1 MIERDSC
8 YFCTSPFQFFSILA
22 LAIERKESADLYIDP
37 QFSGAALFAKR
48 IKDKNIFHNVEVINS
63 NKIYNRYMRSKPGI
77 KNHLQIANTYLH
89 VEEISK
95 VILLPG
101 VKYNN
106 IFLSSKAYFPRI
118 VQLHYIKKK
127 WKFNL
132 YYFDDGAGSYYND
145 RAYQIK
151 KTDKL
156 IRRILFGKK
165 SIDTGHKRFVFAP
178 DIYRLLNPNKTNE
191 IKRIQR
197 FWENGAGRGTI
208 NYIFNAF
215 DKMSIKEKLIILDQ
229 PKDEILNSTD
239 IDSINNIYRLFA
251 EKIGFSNVIIKK
263 HPRSTEKEIEQI
275 NYFSENGIPFE
286 IYCMNMNMNE
296 KIIIGYSS
304 TAVATPKILFNQEP
318 TVIVL
323 TKIFS
328 PKTGELNLFEDY
340 FCAVK
345 NSYSNPKKFYIPENL
360 KELMEIIYSF
370 SE

>member
-1 MIERDSC
+1 MFERDSC

-22 LAIERKESADLYIDP
+22 LAIERKEIADLYIDP
-37 QFSGAALFAKR
+37 QFSGAALFADR
-48 IKDKNIFHNVEVINS
+48 IRKKYIFHSVNVINS
-63 NKIYNRYMRSKPGI
+63 TKIYNKYMRSKPGI

-95 VILLPG
+95 MILLPG

-106 IFLSSKAYFPRI
+106 IFLSSKAYLPRI

-151 KTDKL
+151 KADKL
-156 IRRILFGKK
+156 VRRLLFGKK
-165 SIDTGHKRFVFAP
+165 SIDTRHTRFVFAP
-178 DIYRLLNPNKTNE
+178 DIYRLLNQNKPNE

-197 FWENGAGRGTI
+197 FWENESGRSTI

-215 DKMSIKEKLIILDQ
+215 DKLSFKEKLIILDQ

-239 IDSINNIYRLFA
+239 IESINNIYHMFA
-251 EKIGFSNVIIKK
+251 DNIGYSNVIIKK
-263 HPRSTEKEIEQI
+263 HPRSTEKEIEQV
-275 NYFSENGIPFE
+275 NYISENGIPFE

-318 TVIVL
+318 LVIVL
-323 TKIFS
+323 TKLFR

-340 FCAVK
+340 FLAVK
-345 NSYSNPKKFYIPENL
+345 NSYSNPKRFYIPENL
-360 KELMEIIYSF
+360 EELMEIIYSF
-370 SE
+370 NE